1 MNQERVAYWLSVG
14 AQPSERSKTVEGLGQ
29 GRSLSNMNA
38 TPAVADDLIV
48 IGKIYSVHGVR
59 GEVKVYSF
67 TDPTETL
74 LQYKTWTLKREGS
87 VKQVEL
93 VSGRGSDKFLVAKL
107 KGLDD
112 REEARLLAGYEIRV
126 PRNLFPELTD
136 GEYYWYQLEGLKV
149 IDQLGQLFGKIDH
162 LLETGATMQWWSSL
176 ALAAWMIG
184 ERLLPY
190 TEQCV
195 LAVDLAAGEMK
206 VEWDADF

>member
-1 MNQERVAYWLSVG
+1 MS
-14 AQPSERSKTVEGLGQ
+14 
-29 GRSLSNMNA
+29 A
-38 TPAVADDLIV
+38 TPASTDDLIV

-67 TDPTETL
+67 TDPVANL
-74 LQYKTWTLKREGS
+74 LQYKSWTLRREGS

-93 VSGRGSDKFLVAKL
+93 VSGRGNDKFLVAKL

-112 REEARLLAGYEIRV
+112 REEARLLAGFEICV
-126 PRNLFPELTD
+126 PRNLFPELTS

-149 IDQLGQLFGKIDH
+149 FDQAGQLLGKIDH
-162 LLETGATMQWWSSL
+162 LLETGANDVMVVKPCTDSL
-176 ALAAWMIG
+176 DDR

-195 LAVDLAAGEMK
+195 LSIDLSAGEML
-206 VEWDADF
+206 VDWDADF